1 MARNTTS
8 KSSLDK
14 LLILSERYPSEQE
27 ALTEIIN
34 LKAICNLPKGT
45 EHFISDLHGE
55 YETFRHIINSASGV
69 IHQKVDILYKNLLCN
84 DERAA
89 LATLIYYPEE
99 KLDQIK
105 EQKLN
110 SEEWYRTTLN
120 RLIEVCRL
128 VASKYTRSKVR
139 KATAPD
145 FSYIIEELL
154 HNNYND
160 KNKTYYYTNIIDTI
174 IQVKRANAFII
185 ALCNTIKRLIV
196 DHLHIVGD
204 IFDRG
209 PRADIIMDYIVKH
222 HSIDIQWGNHDIV
235 WMGAAAGSE
244 ACIASVLSNSIVY
257 NNLEFIE
264 EGYGIN
270 LRKLALFATDT
281 YRDTDVS
288 SFVPK
293 KSVQKDMK
301 DKDILLIARMHKA
314 ISIIKYKLEG
324 QLIKRNPEFGLD
336 DRLLLDK
343 IDYEKKSVCINNEMY
358 PLKDVDFPT
367 VDRNNPYDLND
378 EEAELVCQL
387 KSSFLHSEKL
397 QRHVKFLY
405 THGNIYK
412 CYNSNLLIH
421 GCVPMH
427 DDGSFMSFTVHGKQY
442 EGKEFLDFAEKIVRD
457 GYFAKKNSAEKK
469 FGEDFIWYMWCGKN
483 SPLFAKD
490 KMATFERLLV
500 DDKSTWVETKNA
512 YYSYSQNESDC
523 DRILNEFGLDSQH
536 SHIINGHVPVRCKD
550 GEQPVRANGK
560 LIVIDGGF
568 CKAYQPTTGIAGYT
582 LIYNSYELR
591 LCEHEPF
598 NGTENAIKNNVDIS
612 STSVVSEKA
621 SNRIRVGQTDKG
633 KQILNQVKNLEM
645 LLRSYDND
653 IIPEI

>member
-1 MARNTTS
+1 MARNTIS
-8 KSSLDK
+8 KNNLDK
-14 LLILSERYPSEQE
+14 LLILSESYPNVQE

-34 LKAICNLPKGT
+34 LKAICNLPKST

-69 IHQKVDILYKNLLCN
+69 IHQKVDMLYKNLLCN

-89 LATLIYYPEE
+89 LATLIYYPKE

-105 EQKLN
+105 EQKSN

-139 KATAPD
+139 KATPQD

-160 KNKTYYYTNIIDTI
+160 KNKNYYYTNIIDTI
-174 IQVKRANAFII
+174 IQVKRADAFII

-209 PRADIIMDYIVKH
+209 PRADIIMDHIEKH

-281 YRDTDVS
+281 YRNTDVS
-288 SFVPK
+288 SFAPK

-301 DKDILLIARMHKA
+301 EKDILLIARMHKA
-314 ISIIKYKLEG
+314 ISIIKFKLEG
-324 QLIKRNPEFGLD
+324 QLIMRNPEFGLD

-343 IDYEKKSVCINNEMY
+343 IDYEKKTVCINNEIY
-358 PLKDVDFPT
+358 PMKDVDFPT
-367 VDRNNPYDLND
+367 VDRDNPYALN
-378 EEAELVCQL
+378 EEETELVCQL

-397 QRHVKFLY
+397 QRHIKFLY

-421 GCVPMH
+421 GCVPMY
-427 DDGSFMSFTVHGKQY
+427 DDGTFMSFTVHGKQY
-442 EGKEFLDFAEKIVRD
+442 EGKKFLDFAEKIIRD

-469 FGEDFIWYMWCGKN
+469 FGEDFLWYMWCGKN

-490 KMATFERLLV
+490 KMATFERILV

-512 YYSYSQNESDC
+512 YYNYSQNESDC
-523 DRILNEFGLDSQH
+523 DRIFDEFGLDTQH
-536 SHIINGHVPVRCKD
+536 SHIINGHVPVKCKD
-550 GEQPVRANGK
+550 GEQSVRANGK

-568 CKAYQPTTGIAGYT
+568 CKAYQPITGIAGYT

-621 SNRIRVGQTDKG
+621 SHRIRVGQTDTG

-645 LLRSYDND
+645 LLYAYDNN
-653 IIPEI
+653 IIPER

>member
-1 MARNTTS
+1 MARNTIS
-8 KSSLDK
+8 KNNLDK
-14 LLILSERYPSEQE
+14 LLILSERYPNVQAAS
-27 ALTEIIN
+27 TEIIN

-69 IHQKVDILYKNLLCN
+69 IHQKVDMLYKNLLCN

-99 KLDQIK
+99 KLDQII
-105 EQKLN
+105 EQRIN
-110 SEEWYRTTLN
+110 TEEWYRTTLN

-139 KATAPD
+139 KATPPD

-174 IQVKRANAFII
+174 IKIKRANAFII

-244 ACIASVLSNSIVY
+244 ACIASVLSTSIVY

-270 LRKLALFATDT
+270 LRKLALFAADT
-281 YRDTDVS
+281 YRDTDVTC
-288 SFVPK
+288 FVPK
-293 KSVQKDMK
+293 ESVRKDMK
-301 DKDILLIARMHKA
+301 EKDILLIARMHKA

-324 QLIKRNPEFGLD
+324 QLIKRNPEFGLE

-343 IDYEKKSVCINNEMY
+343 INYEKKSVCINNKMY
-358 PLKDVDFPT
+358 QMKDVNFPT
-367 VDRNNPYDLND
+367 VNKNDPYALS
-378 EEAELVCQL
+378 EEEIELMCQL

-397 QRHVKFLY
+397 QRHIKFLY

-421 GCVPMH
+421 GCIPMNE
-427 DDGSFMSFTVHGKQY
+427 DGSFMSFTVHGKKY
-442 EGKEFLDFAEKIVRD
+442 TGKKFLDFAEKIARD
-457 GYFAKKNSAEKK
+457 GYFAKKNSVEKF
-469 FGEDFIWYMWCGKN
+469 FGEDFLWYLWCGKN

-500 DDKSTWVETKNA
+500 NDETTWAETKNP
-512 YYSYSQNESDC
+512 YYDYSQNENDC
-523 DRILNEFGLDSQH
+523 NRILEEFKLDTRH
-536 SHIINGHVPVRCKD
+536 SHIINGHMPVRCKD
-550 GEQPVRANGK
+550 GEQPVRADGK

-598 NGTENAIKNNVDIS
+598 NGTENAIKNNDDIS
-612 STSVVSEKA
+612 VTSVVSEKA

-633 KQILNQVKNLEM
+633 KQILNQVKTLE
-645 LLRSYDND
+645 LLLNAYNKG
-653 IIPEI
+653 IIPER